1 MYALIELLKQKNTS
15 LQVNLYQERPKNF
28 SQIKYL
34 ISWINDKDDNKNFS
48 FQTLLT
54 FFSSFLKVQ
63 K

>member
-1 MYALIELLKQKNTS
+1 MYALIGLLEQKNTS

-34 ISWINDKDDNKNFS
+34 ISWINDKDDNTKFS